1 MRSASLI
8 RVSRVLSK
16 VAPLA
21 LSLSFMC
28 ASAFVCTQAF
38 AAHTAHATQESEPT
52 PSPQADSQAPTAEE
66 TPERRRSLALLELA
80 TLLQLGLSNQVVEY
94 GAPLVQ
100 EGALLASDGRAV
112 AWVARALF
120 DIGRESEAEKLLTT
134 AHVDAATGG
143 AIELEWARMDLA
155 RDQIDRALARLVD
168 ERGRPRLVNDP
179 SAWMLT
185 GRALARRGQLGPA
198 LPYLRRFV
206 ELAPFDLETV
216 GAFHLMH
223 LEAAERGERDQAA
236 QLLAESQ
243 RRRRVFEVIRARSL
257 QVRAAPGDPT
267 PLYGLGLA
275 FLELGDCQLANAVLT
290 RLLTEHPEFHKAY
303 FQLGEA
309 RRLCGDTTGALAAFD
324 EGVARDANDHRCRLN
339 RALLR
344 IATSEVA
351 SARRD
356 FDELRRSPVAN
367 DPLYCAI
374 YLGLAR
380 LYLLDGDEKS
390 SGEAYAKYRE
400 LGGTENL

>member
-1 MRSASLI
+1 MKRASMVCVSLVSLAFAWASASLCG
-8 RVSRVLSK
+8 SVLAQEPPPD
-16 VAPLA
+16 APVD
-21 LSLSFMC
+21 SN
-28 ASAFVCTQAF
+28 
-38 AAHTAHATQESEPT
+38 AANT
-52 PSPQADSQAPTAEE
+52 PSDEQPLEQ
-66 TPERRRSLALLELA
+66 RRSLALLELA
-80 TLLQLGLSNQVVEY
+80 TLLELGLTSQLVAY
-94 GAPLVQ
+94 GTPLVE
-100 EGALLASDGRAV
+100 EGGLLADHGRAV

-120 DIGRESEAEKLLTT
+120 DSGRESDAEKLLTG
-134 AHVDAATGG
+134 AHVDASTGG
-143 AIELEWARMDLA
+143 AIELEWARIELT

-168 ERGRPRLVNDP
+168 ERGRPRLVNEP
-179 SAWMLT
+179 AAWMLT
-185 GRALARRGQLGPA
+185 GRALARRGQLAPA

-206 ELAPFDLETV
+206 ELAPFDQETV

-223 LEAAERGERDQAA
+223 LEAAERGERELAA

-243 RRRRVFEVIRARSL
+243 RRRRVFEVIRARSI

-275 FLELGDCQLANAVLT
+275 FLELGDCELAAAVLT
-290 RLLTEHPEFHKAY
+290 RLLTEHPEFHKAW

-309 RRLCGDTTGALAAFD
+309 RRLCGDKAGALAAFD

-344 IATSEVA
+344 IATFEA
-351 SARRD
+351 DSARRD
-356 FDELRRSPVAN
+356 FEHLRQSEIAS
-367 DPLYCAI
+367 DPQYSAI